1 MAMEL
6 KDKIALVTGASRGI
20 GKAIAERF
28 AEMGAKVV
36 VHYHKNKKAAE
47 ETLSGLSGAGHIV
60 LQADM
65 TDAAEVQN
73 LARESIE
80 KMGRVDILVNNAG
93 VYLDHALADVNY
105 EQWQEAW
112 EKTLRTNLFGPAN
125 LTFLI
130 AHQMIKQGGGRI
142 INISSRGAFRGEPNW
157 PAYGAS
163 KAGMNSMGQSLAQA
177 LAPHKIFIYTIAPGF
192 FETDMAAPFLEGS
205 RGDEIRA
212 QSPLNRAGR
221 PKEIA
226 ALTLFLASEQTEY
239 MTGCIIDINGAS
251 YLRS

>member
-1 MAMEL
+1 L
-6 KDKIALVTGASRGI
+6 TGG
-20 GKAIAERF
+20 
-28 AEMGAKVV
+28 
-36 VHYHKNKKAAE
+36 
-47 ETLSGLSGAGHIV
+47 GHII
-60 LQADM
+60 LRADM
-65 TDAAEVQN
+65 ADPAEVQI
-73 LARESIE
+73 LAHESIE
-80 KMGRVDILVNNAG
+80 KMGRIDVLVNNAG
-93 VYLDHALADVNY
+93 VYLDHALLDVDY

-112 EKTLRTNLFGPAN
+112 KKTLHTNLFGPAN
-125 LTFLI
+125 LSFLV

-192 FETDMAAPFLEGS
+192 FETDMAVPFLEGP

-221 PKEIA
+221 PEEIA
-226 ALTLFLASEQTEY
+226 SLAAFLASEQTEY
-239 MTGCIIDINGAS
+239 MTGCVIDINGAS
-251 YLRS
+251 YLRT

>member
-1 MAMEL
+1 MKL
-6 KDKIALVTGASRGI
+6 KDKVALVTGASRGI

-28 AEMGAKVV
+28 AQSGAKVI
-36 VHYHKNKKAAE
+36 VHYHNNKKAAG
-47 ETLSGLSGAGHIV
+47 ETLSGLSGNGHIV
-60 LQADM
+60 LRADM
-65 TDAAEVQN
+65 ADPAEVRT
-73 LARESIE
+73 LAEKSLE
-80 KMGRVDILVNNAG
+80 KMGRVDVLVNNAG
-93 VYLDHALADVNY
+93 IYLDHALTEVSY
-105 EQWQEAW
+105 EHWQEAW
-112 EKTLRTNLFGPAN
+112 KKTLHTNLFGPAN

-142 INISSRGAFRGEPNW
+142 INISSRGAFRGEPDW

-192 FETDMAAPFLEGS
+192 FETDMAAPFLEGPG
-205 RGDEIRA
+205 GDEIRA

-221 PKEIA
+221 PEEIA
-226 ALTLFLASEQTEY
+226 ALSVFLACEQTEY

-251 YLRS
+251 YLRT